1 MLNVDEIIQ
10 FLNSQLAEIKAI
22 YLFGSQITDDTDA
35 NSDVDIAVLTSS
47 KIDPLVRWNVEQDLA
62 RLLDKS
68 VDLVDLLSAS
78 TVFQFQVV
86 SKGRCIY
93 DPFNSDIT
101 FGAQVYSQYHLLNL
115 ERQDILRAIV

>member
-1 MLNVDEIIQ
+1 MLSVDEIIQ
-10 FLNSQLAEIKAI
+10 FLNSELPEIQAV
-22 YLFGSQITDDTDA
+22 YLFGSQITGDADT

-93 DPFNSDIT
+93 DPHNSDLT
-101 FGAQVYSQYHLLNL
+101 FGAQVYSQYHLLNV

>member
-1 MLNVDEIIQ
+1 MLNDDEIIQ
-10 FLNSQLAEIKAI
+10 FLNSQLAEIKAV
-22 YLFGSQITDDTDA
+22 YLFGSQNAGDA
-35 NSDVDIAVLTSS
+35 DAYSDVDIAILTAS

-68 VDLVDLLSAS
+68 VDLVDLLAAS

-93 DPFNSDIT
+93 DPLNSDIT

-115 ERQDILRAIV
+115 ERQDILRAII